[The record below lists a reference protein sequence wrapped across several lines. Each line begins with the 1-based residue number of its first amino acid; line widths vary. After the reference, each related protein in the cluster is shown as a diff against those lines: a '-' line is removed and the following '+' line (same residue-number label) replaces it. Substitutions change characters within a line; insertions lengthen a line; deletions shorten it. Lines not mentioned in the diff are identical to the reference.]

1 MGFPA
6 RLLMGVV
13 VCGLALPALAAESPP
28 VTTPRS
34 VASLVSD
41 TDAVAPGQTFHLAL
55 RLRLAPGWHTYW
67 RNPGDAGIAPEL
79 AFTLPPEGEAGA
91 VAWPAPQRQP
101 EGPLMTFGYS
111 GEVLLAAPVR
121 SGPGAFTLQANWLVC
136 KEVCIPEEATLHLQ
150 LPAGTPAPS
159 AEAGLFAAAARAVP
173 RPSPFPARISP
184 DGTLTLTGA
193 GLTPETVRTAWF
205 LPETPDTVVAAAP
218 QTSRVQAGRLTLTL
232 RPGEAFAAATP
243 LAGVLELR
251 DEAGQ
256 MAALAVRA
264 EPGALPEPQPAP
276 PGMLRL
282 LLLALAGGLVLNLM
296 PCVFPVLAV
305 KAAGLA
311 GLAGA
316 GRRRAL
322 GEALAYGAGVL
333 LTFLAVGGALLGVRA
348 AGGAAG
354 WGFQFQSP
362 TFVAAMAWVLL
373 AVGLNLSGVFALA
386 TRFAGAGQDLAGR
399 GGATGS
405 FFAGLLA
412 VLVATPCTAPFMGA
426 AIGAALTL
434 ESPVLTEAVF
444 AAMGLG
450 LAAPYVV
457 LALLPG
463 VARALPRPGLW
474 MVRLRQ
480 VLAFPMYGA
489 VAWLVWVLGVQA
501 GPAGVATGAAGCVL
515 VGFAA
520 WSAGTA
526 QQAAGRTG
534 RRAGAVAAVLALL
547 AAGALLTELTQS
559 PAPQAT
565 SESGAEPFSAARL
578 AAERAAGHMVFVN
591 MTAAW
596 CITCQVNER
605 VALERPEVKAA
616 FAAQGVVVLR
626 GDWTRQ
632 DPAITAYLRSFG
644 RDGVPLYVLYRPGRE
659 GTLLPQILTP
669 GLVLGALAAP

>member
-6 RLLMGVV
+6 RLLMGAV
-13 VCGLALPALAAESPP
+13 VCGLGLPALAAESPSA
-28 VTTPRS
+28 TTPRS

-79 AFTLPPEGEAGA
+79 AFALPPEGQAGA

-101 EGPLMTFGYS
+101 EGPLMTYGYS

-121 SGPGAFTLQANWLVC
+121 SGPGTFTLQASWLVC
-136 KEVCIPEEATLHLQ
+136 KEVCVPEEATLRLQ

-159 AEAGLFAAAARAVP
+159 AEAGLFAAAAQAEP
-173 RPSPFPARISP
+173 RPSPFPAHIAP
-184 DGTLTLTGA
+184 DGTLTLTGDA
-193 GLTPETVRTAWF
+193 LTPASVRAAWF
-205 LPETPDTVVAAAP
+205 LPETPDAVVAAAP
-218 QTSRVQAGRLTLTL
+218 QTLRVQPGRLTLAL
-232 RPGEAFAAATP
+232 RPGEAFAAAAP

-251 DEAGQ
+251 DGAGQ
-256 MAALAVRA
+256 VTALAVRA
-264 EPGALPEPQPAP
+264 EPGAPPAAQPGT

-333 LTFLAVGGALLGVRA
+333 LTFLAVGGTLLGVRA

-362 TFVAAMAWVLL
+362 AFVAAMAWVLL

-386 TRFAGAGQDLAGR
+386 TRFAGAGQELAGR
-399 GGATGS
+399 GGAAGS

-434 ESPVLTEAVF
+434 ESPVLTEAIF

-489 VAWLVWVLGVQA
+489 VAWLVWVLGVQV
-501 GPAGVATGAAGCVL
+501 GPAGVAAGAAGCVL

-520 WSAGTA
+520 WSAGAA

-547 AAGALLTELTQS
+547 AAGALLPELARAL
-559 PAPQAT
+559 APQETPAG
-565 SESGAEPFSAARL
+565 GAEPFTAARL
-578 AAERAAGHMVFVN
+578 ATERAAGRTVFVD

-669 GLVLGALAAP
+669 GLVLGALGAS